1 MGLGRNDSMM
11 LIIEG
16 LAMCFLMLLVCV
28 VGIAN
33 GPAGAVHFYEK
44 EVRERVVE
52 MGLIT
57 KEKIKRNS
65 VISGVCLFAPLLTLV
80 PAMVYFINGARGFK
94 DLFIQ
99 ILVIMMIEGLFDR
112 IFIDWFWV
120 GKTKA
125 WIIPGTEDLM
135 PYVPGKT
142 LIRKWLG
149 TLIVF
154 PILAAILAF
163 IMSLF

>member
-1 MGLGRNDSMM
+1 MNPEGTEVL

-28 VGIAN
+28 AAISN
-33 GPAGAVHFYEK
+33 GPAGGVHFYEK
-44 EVRERVVE
+44 EVQDRAVE
-52 MGLIT
+52 LGLIT
-57 KEKIKRNS
+57 KEKIKRNYA
-65 VISGVCLFAPLLTLV
+65 ISGVCLFVPLLVFIPL
-80 PAMVYFINGARGFK
+80 MVYFINGARGFK
-94 DLFIQ
+94 DLFVQ
-99 ILVIMMIEGLFDR
+99 ILIIMMIEGLFDR

-135 PYVPGKT
+135 PYVPKKT
-142 LIRKWLG
+142 LIRKWAG
-149 TLIVF
+149 TLILF
-154 PILAAILAF
+154 PLLALILAW